1 MEPRSEVSPDP
12 SLRPAGPGGH
22 ELVRPELAA
31 GAPPSGQLLF
41 NPLKMGGL
49 PGLEPLHALPPP
61 QLHPLQLQQQLYS
74 LALQQLQQA
83 RQAAPPPPWAAVPYP
98 YKLLDPR
105 LVALC
110 RPPEEPKPQ
119 HSYIGLIAMAILSS
133 AERKLVLSDIYQY
146 ILDNYSYFRN
156 RGTGWRNS
164 IRHNLSLN
172 DCFIKAG
179 RSPNGKGHFWAIHP
193 ANVDDFR
200 KGDFRRRKAQR
211 RVRKHMGLTVEDED
225 SMSPPPPPAPA
236 WAALPA
242 PTPRRRQFDVAS
254 LLAPD
259 EPAEPRHRPEAAERE
274 LDVVGEEG
282 AVESPPPPPPPG
294 CAEPAASPD
303 RSSDAEITAAAAADG
318 PVPLS
323 FAGFRPAEAPTPP

>member
-1 MEPRSEVSPDP
+1 MEPRS
-12 SLRPAGPGGH
+12 
-22 ELVRPELAA
+22 
-31 GAPPSGQLLF
+31 
-41 NPLKMGGL
+41 
-49 PGLEPLHALPPP
+49 
-61 QLHPLQLQQQLYS
+61 
-74 LALQQLQQA
+74 
-83 RQAAPPPPWAAVPYP
+83 
-98 YKLLDPR
+98 
-105 LVALC
+105 
-110 RPPEEPKPQ
+110 EEPKPQ

-242 PTPRRRQFDVAS
+242 PTPRRRQFDPV
-254 LLAPD
+254 
-259 EPAEPRHRPEAAERE
+259 ERE

-282 AVESPPPPPPPG
+282 AVESPPPPPPPA

-303 RSSDAEITAAAAADG
+303 RSSDAEIAAVAAADG
-318 PVPLS
+318 PAPLS